1 MTKLNFLDRLLLVRH
16 AIVKTVFISKTLKV
30 FHADSKDVPVI
41 LKFSYAGNVQYHK
54 LTEQEV
60 RRLIPE
66 LRNAI
71 DLSQNSGE
79 T

>member
-1 MTKLNFLDRLLLVRH
+1 MAKLNFLDRLVLFRH
-16 AIVKTVFISKTLKV
+16 AIEKTVFVSKTLKV

-60 RRLIPE
+60 RKLISE
-66 LRNAI
+66 LRNATN
-71 DLSQNSGE
+71 LSQNSGE